1 MPTDPKGHIPPCG
14 ITALKRREFVRLLAI
29 AGAIITFGQGE
40 KNTVSAAAN
49 RADEAAG
56 YSVSAEAFNRARHR
70 AQALIAKMTLPERIA
85 QLGVNTPAIKRL
97 GVKPYHFFQQALHGL
112 CKKGPVTSFPCTLAL
127 ANTWNTELFDRI
139 YTAVSDES
147 RAWYGKHGGG
157 LIMRSPPVVN
167 MARDPRWGRMEETL
181 GEDPYLTGTLAV
193 HAIKAMQ
200 GNNKNYLKTAATAKH
215 FLCYNTEDDRMTA
228 DASVD
233 PRSFWE
239 YHTRAF
245 RACVEEGHVFS
256 IMTTYNELNGLP
268 TTANRATLTG
278 ILRDRWGFRGF
289 VTSDYYAV
297 TQIVKGHHFV
307 PNMTEAVAISLE
319 AGCDHGAGPE
329 YQKYLLKALHLEL
342 VTETDINRALAR
354 VLTVRFLLG
363 EFDPPESVPYTTISP
378 SVLNSPAHQK
388 LAVEAARQ
396 SIVLLKNEHH
406 FLPWDIKKIKSLA
419 VIGPMADVCH
429 LGGYSG
435 QPEVRI
441 SPYRGIIEACGG
453 GATAGGPLNAFWLH
467 TRSGQTIFHAP
478 GCPVQGHGNAAD
490 ISAAVNV
497 ARNAD
502 HVILVCGSDQAVDRE
517 GHDRKDITLPGAQHD
532 LIKAVFKANANTV
545 LVLSTNTS
553 QAVVWEQE
561 HLPAIICAQFAGQ
574 AQGTAIADVI
584 FGHYNPGGKLA
595 STWYS
600 SIKQLPPFHDYSIIP
615 NGSDQPLK
623 ARQDLGRTYMYFK
636 DKPLYPFGFGLSYT
650 TFAYSQLKLN
660 RMALVPGSKI
670 TLHATITNTG
680 KVAGDEIIQCYIQ
693 APPSPVI
700 RPIKQLVGFTR
711 ISLKPGESRPVRFVI
726 HHEDRALHYWDIKQ
740 WKFVIQPGT
749 VKVLIGAS
757 SSDIR
762 LRGKFDLRS

>member
-1 MPTDPKGHIPPCG
+1 MSSAIPASQPLQSDG
-14 ITALKRREFVRLLAI
+14 KPAFNRREFAWLLAI
-29 AGAIITFGQGE
+29 AGAVIAFGQGE
-40 KNTVSAAAN
+40 ETVVPAAEAAAKEAGYGVSA
-49 RADEAAG
+49 
-56 YSVSAEAFNRARHR
+56 SAFNRARRR
-70 AQALIAKMTLPERIA
+70 AEALIARMTIPERIG

-139 YTAVSDES
+139 YTAVSDEA
-147 RAWYGKHGGG
+147 RAWYSRHGGG

-181 GEDPYLTGTLAV
+181 GEDPCLAGTLAV
-193 HAIKAMQ
+193 CAIRAMQ
-200 GNNKNYLKTAATAKH
+200 GNNQEFLKTAATAKH

-228 DASVD
+228 NASVD

-245 RACVEEGHVFS
+245 RACVEDGHVFS

-297 TQIVKGHHFV
+297 TEIVKGHHFV
-307 PNMTEAVAISLE
+307 PDLTEAVAISLE

-342 VTETDINRALAR
+342 VTQADINRALAR

-363 EFDPPESVPYTTISP
+363 EFDPPKSVPYSNIAP
-378 SVLNSPAHQK
+378 SVLNSPAHQQ
-388 LAVEAARQ
+388 LALQSARE
-396 SIVLLKNEHH
+396 SIVLLKNDRH
-406 FLPWDIKKIKSLA
+406 FLPWDITKMKSLA

-435 QPEVRI
+435 QPEVHV
-441 SPYRGIIEACGG
+441 SPLQGIMEKWGYGSGNGPTGEYLWSSRRGN
-453 GATAGGPLNAFWLH
+453 LWV
-467 TRSGQTIFHAP
+467 AP
-478 GCPVQGHGNAAD
+478 GCTVSGRNNPDLMRLAVDAAH
-490 ISAAVNV
+490 
-497 ARNAD
+497 RAD

-517 GHDRKDITLPGAQHD
+517 GHDREDITLPGAQHD

-553 QAVVWEQE
+553 QAIVWEQE
-561 HLPAIICAQFAGQ
+561 HLPAILCAQFAGQ

-584 FGHYNPGGKLA
+584 FGQYNPGGKLA
-595 STWYS
+595 TTWYA
-600 SIKQLPPFHDYSIIP
+600 SIKQLPPFHDYSVIP
-615 NGSDQPLK
+615 DNRREPSQAGQAS
-623 ARQDLGRTYMYFK
+623 GRTYMYMK

-650 TFAYSQLKLN
+650 TFAYSNLKLN
-660 RMALVPGSKI
+660 RGSLAPGSAI
-670 TLHATITNTG
+670 MLSATVTNTG
-680 KVAGDEIIQCYIQ
+680 AVRGDEIVQCYIQ
-693 APPSPVI
+693 APPSPVV
-700 RPIKQLVGFTR
+700 RPIKQLVGFAR
-711 ISLKPGESRPVRFVI
+711 MSLAPGESRQVQFAI
-726 HHEDRALHYWDIKQ
+726 DHHDRALHYWDVAQ
-740 WKFVIQPGT
+740 WKFVVQPGT
-749 VKVLIGAS
+749 VQVLIGAS

-762 LRGKFDLRS
+762 LRGEFALLA

>member
-1 MPTDPKGHIPPCG
+1 MPDPLSTGRNFVKSTDVDGIP
-14 ITALKRREFVRLLAI
+14 RREFIQTTAVAFAVI
-29 AGAIITFGQGE
+29 AFGGE
-40 KNTVSAAAN
+40 QPWSTTTRKGTPGK
-49 RADEAAG
+49 EAG
-56 YSVSAEAFNRARHR
+56 YGVSSAAFNRARR
-70 AQALIAKMTLPERIA
+70 RSEALIAKMTIPERIS

-127 ANTWNTELFDRI
+127 ANTWNSDLFDRI

-147 RAWYGKHGGG
+147 RAWYKKHGGG
-157 LIMRSPPVVN
+157 IIMRSPPVVN

-297 TQIVKGHHFV
+297 TEIVKGHHFV
-307 PNMTEAVAISLE
+307 PNLTEAVAIAME

-342 VTETDINRALAR
+342 VTESDINRALAR
-354 VLTVRFLLG
+354 VMTVRFLLG
-363 EFDPPESVPYTTISP
+363 EFDSPKSVPYTKISP
-378 SVLNSPAHQK
+378 DVLNSPAHQA

-396 SIVLLKNEHH
+396 SIVLLKNENH
-406 FLPWDIKKIKSLA
+406 FLPWDIKKIQSVA
-419 VIGPMADVCH
+419 VIGPMAGVCH

-435 QPEVRI
+435 QPDVHI
-441 SPYRGIIEACGG
+441 SPLQGILEVLGDGMTG
-453 GATAGGPLNAFWLH
+453 GAMAHGSRWTTPSGH
-467 TRSGQTIFHAP
+467 TIAHAP
-478 GCPVQGHGNAAD
+478 GCSVQGSINSTD
-490 ISAAVNV
+490 IAAAVDA
-497 ARNAD
+497 ARGAD

-517 GHDRKDITLPGAQHD
+517 GHDRRDITLPGAQHE
-532 LIKAVFKANANTV
+532 LIKAVYKANPRTV

-561 HLPAIICAQFAGQ
+561 NLPAIVCAQFAGQ
-574 AQGTAIADVI
+574 AQGTAIAQVI

-595 STWYS
+595 STWYT
-600 SIKQLPPFHDYSIIP
+600 SIKQLPPFHDYSII
-615 NGSDQPLK
+615 D
-623 ARQDLGRTYMYFK
+623 GRTYMYFK
-636 DKPLYPFGFGLSYT
+636 GKPLYPFGFGLSYT
-650 TFAYSQLKLN
+650 AFGYSNLKIK
-660 RMALVPGSKI
+660 GS
-670 TLHATITNTG
+670 TLAAGGAVTVSATITNTG
-680 KVAGDEIIQCYIQ
+680 DVPGDEIVQCYSQ
-693 APPSPVI
+693 APQSPVV

-711 ISLKPGESRPVRFVI
+711 ITLKAGESRRVQFAI
-726 HHEDRALHYWDIKQ
+726 KHEDRALHYWDEKQ
-740 WKFVIQPGT
+740 WKFVTQPGT
-749 VKVLIGAS
+749 VKVLVGAS
-757 SSDIR
+757 SADIR
-762 LRGKFDLRS
+762 LRGQFELRA

>member
-1 MPTDPKGHIPPCG
+1 MSSAIPARRPLQSDG
-14 ITALKRREFVRLLAI
+14 KPAFNRREFAWLLAI
-29 AGAIITFGQGE
+29 AGAVIAFGQGE
-40 KNTVSAAAN
+40 ETVVPAAEAAAKEAGYGVSA
-49 RADEAAG
+49 
-56 YSVSAEAFNRARHR
+56 SAFNRARRR
-70 AQALIAKMTLPERIA
+70 AEALIARMTIPERIG

-139 YTAVSDES
+139 YTAVSDEA
-147 RAWYGKHGGG
+147 RAWYSRHGGG

-181 GEDPYLTGTLAV
+181 GEDPCLAGTLAV
-193 HAIKAMQ
+193 CAIRAMQ
-200 GNNKNYLKTAATAKH
+200 GNNQEFLKTAATAKH

-228 DASVD
+228 NASVD

-245 RACVEEGHVFS
+245 RACVEDGHVFS

-297 TQIVKGHHFV
+297 TEIVKGHHFV
-307 PNMTEAVAISLE
+307 PDLTEAVAISLE

-342 VTETDINRALAR
+342 VTQADINRALAR

-363 EFDPPESVPYTTISP
+363 EFDPPKSVPYSNIAP
-378 SVLNSPAHQK
+378 SVLNSPAHQQ
-388 LAVEAARQ
+388 LALQAARE
-396 SIVLLKNEHH
+396 SIVLLKNDRH
-406 FLPWDIKKIKSLA
+406 FLPWDITKMKSLA

-435 QPEVRI
+435 QPEVHV
-441 SPYRGIIEACGG
+441 SPLQGIMEKWGYGSGNGPTGEYLWSSRRGN
-453 GATAGGPLNAFWLH
+453 LWV
-467 TRSGQTIFHAP
+467 AP
-478 GCPVQGHGNAAD
+478 GCTVSGRPNPDLMRLAVDAAH
-490 ISAAVNV
+490 
-497 ARNAD
+497 RAD

-517 GHDRKDITLPGAQHD
+517 GHDREDITLPGAQHD

-553 QAVVWEQE
+553 QAIVWEQE
-561 HLPAIICAQFAGQ
+561 HLPAILCAQFAGQ

-584 FGHYNPGGKLA
+584 FGQYNPGGKLA
-595 STWYS
+595 TTWYA
-600 SIKQLPPFHDYSIIP
+600 SIKQLPPFHDYSVIP
-615 NGSDQPLK
+615 DNRREPSQAGQAS
-623 ARQDLGRTYMYFK
+623 GRTYMYMK

-650 TFAYSQLKLN
+650 TFAYSNLKLN
-660 RMALVPGSKI
+660 RGSLAPGSAI
-670 TLHATITNTG
+670 MLSATVTNTG
-680 KVAGDEIIQCYIQ
+680 AVRGDEIVQCYIQ
-693 APPSPVI
+693 APPSPVV
-700 RPIKQLVGFTR
+700 RPIKQLVGFAR
-711 ISLKPGESRPVRFVI
+711 MSLAPGESRQVQFAI
-726 HHEDRALHYWDIKQ
+726 DHHDRALHYWDVAQ
-740 WKFVIQPGT
+740 WKFVVQPGT
-749 VKVLIGAS
+749 VQVLIGAS

-762 LRGKFDLRS
+762 LRGEFALLA

>member
-1 MPTDPKGHIPPCG
+1 MSSAIPARRPLQSDG
-14 ITALKRREFVRLLAI
+14 KPAFNRREFAWLLAI
-29 AGAIITFGQGE
+29 AGAVIAFGQGE
-40 KNTVSAAAN
+40 ETVVPAAEAAAKEAGYGVSA
-49 RADEAAG
+49 
-56 YSVSAEAFNRARHR
+56 SAFNRARRR
-70 AQALIAKMTLPERIA
+70 AEALIARMTIPERIG

-139 YTAVSDES
+139 YTAVSDEA
-147 RAWYGKHGGG
+147 RAWYSRHGGG

-181 GEDPYLTGTLAV
+181 GEDPCLTGTLAV
-193 HAIKAMQ
+193 CAIRAMQ
-200 GNNKNYLKTAATAKH
+200 GNNQEFLKTAATAKH

-228 DASVD
+228 NASVD

-245 RACVEEGHVFS
+245 RACVEDGHVFS

-297 TQIVKGHHFV
+297 TEIVKGHHFV
-307 PNMTEAVAISLE
+307 PDLTEAVAISLE

-342 VTETDINRALAR
+342 VTQADINRALAR

-363 EFDPPESVPYTTISP
+363 EFDPPKSVPYSNIAP
-378 SVLNSPAHQK
+378 SVLNSPAHQQ
-388 LAVEAARQ
+388 LALQSARE
-396 SIVLLKNEHH
+396 SIVLLKNDRH
-406 FLPWDIKKIKSLA
+406 FLPWDITKMKSLA

-435 QPEVRI
+435 QPEVHV
-441 SPYRGIIEACGG
+441 SPLQGIMEKWGYGSGNGPTEEYLWSSRRGN
-453 GATAGGPLNAFWLH
+453 LWV
-467 TRSGQTIFHAP
+467 AP
-478 GCPVQGHGNAAD
+478 GCTVSGRNNPDLMRLAVDAAH
-490 ISAAVNV
+490 
-497 ARNAD
+497 RAD

-517 GHDRKDITLPGAQHD
+517 GHDREDITLPGAQHD

-553 QAVVWEQE
+553 QAIVWEQE
-561 HLPAIICAQFAGQ
+561 HLPAILCAQFAGQ

-584 FGHYNPGGKLA
+584 FGQYNPGGKLA
-595 STWYS
+595 TTWYA

-615 NGSDQPLK
+615 DNRREPSQAGQAS
-623 ARQDLGRTYMYFK
+623 GRTYMYMK

-650 TFAYSQLKLN
+650 TFAYSNLKLN
-660 RMALVPGSKI
+660 RGSLAPGSAI
-670 TLHATITNTG
+670 MLSATVTNTG
-680 KVAGDEIIQCYIQ
+680 AVRGDEIVQCYIQ
-693 APPSPVI
+693 APPSPVV
-700 RPIKQLVGFTR
+700 RPIKQLVGFAR
-711 ISLKPGESRPVRFVI
+711 MSLAPGESRQVQFAI
-726 HHEDRALHYWDIKQ
+726 DHHDRALHYWDVAQ
-740 WKFVIQPGT
+740 WKFVVQPGT
-749 VKVLIGAS
+749 VQVLIGAS

-762 LRGKFDLRS
+762 LRGEFALLA

>member
-1 MPTDPKGHIPPCG
+1 MAVLNSVAGKTGSSSEDSMR
-14 ITALKRREFVRLLAI
+14 RREFAKLLAVAWAVI
-29 AGAIITFGQGE
+29 AFGRRG
-40 KNTVSAAAN
+40 SAAAGLKKEPGKN
-49 RADEAAG
+49 SG
-56 YSVSAEAFNRARHR
+56 YGVSAKAFNRARAR
-70 AQALIAKMTLPERIA
+70 AETLISNMTIPERVA

-139 YTAVSDES
+139 YTAVSDEA
-147 RAWYGKHGGG
+147 RVWFKKHGGG

-181 GEDPYLTGTLAV
+181 GEDPCLTGTLAV

-200 GNNKNYLKTAATAKH
+200 GNHPEYLKTAATAKH

-245 RACVEEGHVFS
+245 RACVEDGHVFS

-268 TTANRATLTG
+268 TTADRATLTG

-307 PNMTEAVAISLE
+307 PDLTEAVAISLE

-329 YQKYLLKALHLEL
+329 YQKYLLRALHLEL

-354 VLTVRFLLG
+354 VMTVRFLLG
-363 EFDPPESVPYTTISP
+363 EFDPPKQVPYSNISD

-388 LAVEAARQ
+388 LALDAARQ
-396 SIVLLKNEHH
+396 SMVLLKNENH
-406 FLPWDIKKIKSLA
+406 FLPWDITKMKSLA
-419 VIGPMADVCH
+419 VIGPMADICH

-435 QPEVRI
+435 QPEVRV
-441 SPYRGIIEACGG
+441 SPLAGIWAAFG
-453 GATAGGPLNAFWLH
+453 GAVTAGGPSNAFWGTSRH
-467 TRSGQTIFHAP
+467 GQMITYSP
-478 GCPVQGHGNAAD
+478 GCSIHGRAD
-490 ISAAVNV
+490 VATISAAVNA
-497 ARNAD
+497 ARRAD

-517 GHDRKDITLPGAQHD
+517 GHDRQDITLPGGQHQ
-532 LIKAVFKANANTV
+532 LIKAVFKANPNTV

-553 QAVVWEQE
+553 QAIVWEQKN
-561 HLPAIICAQFAGQ
+561 LPAVLCAQFAGQ

-584 FGHYNPGGKLA
+584 FGNYNPGGKLA
-595 STWYS
+595 STWYA
-600 SIKQLPPFHDYSIIP
+600 SIKQLPPFHDYSII
-615 NGSDQPLK
+615 N
-623 ARQDLGRTYMYFK
+623 GRTYMYFK
-636 DKPLYPFGFGLSYT
+636 DQPLYPFGFGLSYT
-650 TFAYSQLKLN
+650 TFAYSRLHLD
-660 RMALVPGSKI
+660 RTTLAPGGVIHVS
-670 TLHATITNTG
+670 ATITNTG
-680 KVAGDEIIQCYIQ
+680 NVAGDEIVQCYIQ
-693 APPSPVI
+693 APKSPVV

-711 ISLKPGESRPVRFVI
+711 ITLKPDEHREVRFTI
-726 HHEDRALHYWDIKQ
+726 PYSDRALQYWDVAQ
-740 WKFVIQPGT
+740 WKFVAQPGQT
-749 VKVLIGAS
+749 KVLLGAS
-757 SSDIR
+757 SADIR
-762 LRGKFDLRS
+762 LQGKFDLRT

>member
-1 MPTDPKGHIPPCG
+1 MPAAMSTVH
-14 ITALKRREFVRLLAI
+14 TAAPGCKPVLKRREFARLIAI
-29 AGAIITFGQGE
+29 AGAIIAFGRENSAAHGAAGKKATRADE
-40 KNTVSAAAN
+40 GYGVSAA
-49 RADEAAG
+49 
-56 YSVSAEAFNRARHR
+56 AFNRARRR
-70 AQALIAKMTLPERIA
+70 AESLIAKMTITERIG

-147 RAWYGKHGGG
+147 RAWYSLHGGG

-181 GEDPYLTGTLAV
+181 GEDPCLTGTLAV

-200 GNNKNYLKTAATAKH
+200 GSNKTYLKTAATAKH

-228 DASVD
+228 DAAVD

-245 RACVEEGHVFS
+245 RACVEDGHVFS

-268 TTANRATLTG
+268 TTADRATLTG
-278 ILRDRWGFRGF
+278 ILRHRWGFCGF

-307 PNMTEAVAISLE
+307 PNLTEAVAISLE

-329 YQKYLLKALHLEL
+329 YQKYLLRALHLEL
-342 VTETDINRALAR
+342 VTEADINRALAR
-354 VLTVRFLLG
+354 VYTVRFLLG
-363 EFDPPESVPYTTISP
+363 EFDSPESVPYSNIPP

-396 SIVLLKNEHH
+396 SIVLLKNEQK

-435 QPEVRI
+435 QPDIRI
-441 SPYRGIIEACGG
+441 SPLQGFVQACGG
-453 GATAGGPLNAFWLH
+453 AVAGGGRNALPIATA
-467 TRSGQTIFHAP
+467 SGKTIVYAM
-478 GCPVQGHGNAAD
+478 GCTVSGRAKPAD
-490 ISAAVNV
+490 ISAAVDL
-497 ARNAD
+497 ARNSD

-517 GHDRKDITLPGAQHD
+517 GHDREDITLPGAQHE

-561 HLPAIICAQFAGQ
+561 HLPAIVCAQFAGQ

-584 FGHYNPGGKLA
+584 FGNYNPGGKLA
-595 STWYS
+595 STWYAS
-600 SIKQLPPFHDYSIIP
+600 VNQLPPFHDYSII
-615 NGSDQPLK
+615 N
-623 ARQDLGRTYMYFK
+623 GRTYMYMK

-650 TFAYSQLKLN
+650 TFGYGNLKLD
-660 RMALVPGSKI
+660 RTTLTAGAAI

-680 KVAGDEIIQCYIQ
+680 TVAGDEIVQCYIQ
-693 APPSPVI
+693 APKSPVV

-711 ISLKPGESRPVRFVI
+711 ITLQPGESRQVQFII
-726 HHEDRALHYWDIKQ
+726 HHQDRALHYWDVKK
-740 WKFVIQPGT
+740 WEFVIAPGT
-749 VKVLIGAS
+749 AKVLIGAS

-762 LRGKFDLRS
+762 LRGKFDLQI

>member
-1 MPTDPKGHIPPCG
+1 MSSAIPASQPLQSDG
-14 ITALKRREFVRLLAI
+14 KPAFNRREFAWLLAI
-29 AGAIITFGQGE
+29 AGAVIAFGQGE
-40 KNTVSAAAN
+40 ETVVPAAEAAAKEAGYGVSA
-49 RADEAAG
+49 
-56 YSVSAEAFNRARHR
+56 SAFNRARRR
-70 AQALIAKMTLPERIA
+70 AEALIARMTIPERIG

-139 YTAVSDES
+139 YTAVSDEA
-147 RAWYGKHGGG
+147 RAWYSRHGGG

-181 GEDPYLTGTLAV
+181 GEDPCLAGTLAV
-193 HAIKAMQ
+193 CAIRAMQ
-200 GNNKNYLKTAATAKH
+200 GNNQEFLKTAATAKH

-228 DASVD
+228 NASVD

-245 RACVEEGHVFS
+245 RACVEDGHVFS

-297 TQIVKGHHFV
+297 TEIVKGHHFV
-307 PNMTEAVAISLE
+307 PDLTEAVAISLE

-342 VTETDINRALAR
+342 VTQADINRALAR

-363 EFDPPESVPYTTISP
+363 EFDPPKSVPYSNIAP
-378 SVLNSPAHQK
+378 SVLNSPAHQQ
-388 LAVEAARQ
+388 LALQAARE
-396 SIVLLKNEHH
+396 SIVLLKNDGH
-406 FLPWDIKKIKSLA
+406 FLPWDITKIKSLA

-435 QPEVRI
+435 QPEVHV
-441 SPYRGIIEACGG
+441 SPLQGIMEKWGYGSGDGPTGEYLWSSRRGN
-453 GATAGGPLNAFWLH
+453 LWV
-467 TRSGQTIFHAP
+467 AP
-478 GCPVQGHGNAAD
+478 GCTVSGRNNPDLMRLAVDAAH
-490 ISAAVNV
+490 
-497 ARNAD
+497 RAD

-517 GHDRKDITLPGAQHD
+517 GHDREDITLPGAQHD

-553 QAVVWEQE
+553 QAIVWEQE
-561 HLPAIICAQFAGQ
+561 HLPAILCAQFAGQ

-584 FGHYNPGGKLA
+584 FGQYNPGGKLA
-595 STWYS
+595 TTWYA

-615 NGSDQPLK
+615 DNRREPSQAGQAS
-623 ARQDLGRTYMYFK
+623 GRTYMYMK

-650 TFAYSQLKLN
+650 TFAYSNLKLN
-660 RMALVPGSKI
+660 RGSLARGSAI
-670 TLHATITNTG
+670 MLSATVTNTG
-680 KVAGDEIIQCYIQ
+680 AVRGDEIVQCYIQ
-693 APPSPVI
+693 APPSPVV
-700 RPIKQLVGFTR
+700 RPIKQLVGFAR
-711 ISLKPGESRPVRFVI
+711 MSLAPGESRQVQFAI
-726 HHEDRALHYWDIKQ
+726 DHHDRALHYWDVAQ
-740 WKFVIQPGT
+740 WKFVVQPGT
-749 VKVLIGAS
+749 VQVLIGAS

-762 LRGKFDLRS
+762 LRGEFALLA

>member
-1 MPTDPKGHIPPCG
+1 MSSAIPASQPLQSDG
-14 ITALKRREFVRLLAI
+14 KPAFNRREFAWLLAI
-29 AGAIITFGQGE
+29 AGAVIAFGQGE
-40 KNTVSAAAN
+40 ETVVPAAEAAAKEAGYGVSA
-49 RADEAAG
+49 
-56 YSVSAEAFNRARHR
+56 SAFNRARRR
-70 AQALIAKMTLPERIA
+70 AEALIARMTIPERIG

-139 YTAVSDES
+139 YTAVSDEA
-147 RAWYGKHGGG
+147 RAWYSRHGGG

-181 GEDPYLTGTLAV
+181 GEDPCLTGTLAV
-193 HAIKAMQ
+193 CAIRAMQ
-200 GNNKNYLKTAATAKH
+200 GNNQEFLKTAATAKH

-228 DASVD
+228 NASVD

-245 RACVEEGHVFS
+245 RACVEDGHVFS

-297 TQIVKGHHFV
+297 TEIVKGHHFV
-307 PNMTEAVAISLE
+307 PDLTEAVAIALE

-342 VTETDINRALAR
+342 VTQADINRALAR

-363 EFDPPESVPYTTISP
+363 EFDPPKSVPYSNIAP
-378 SVLNSPAHQK
+378 SVLNSPAHQQ
-388 LAVEAARQ
+388 LALQAARE
-396 SIVLLKNEHH
+396 SIVLLKNDRH
-406 FLPWDIKKIKSLA
+406 FLPWDIRKMKSLA

-435 QPEVRI
+435 QPEVHV
-441 SPYRGIIEACGG
+441 SPLQGIMEKWGYGSGNGPTGEYLWSSRRGN
-453 GATAGGPLNAFWLH
+453 LWV
-467 TRSGQTIFHAP
+467 AP
-478 GCPVQGHGNAAD
+478 GCTVSGRNNPDLMRLAVDAAH
-490 ISAAVNV
+490 
-497 ARNAD
+497 RAD

-517 GHDRKDITLPGAQHD
+517 GHDREDITLPGAQHD

-553 QAVVWEQE
+553 QAIVWEQE
-561 HLPAIICAQFAGQ
+561 HLPAILCAQFAGQ

-584 FGHYNPGGKLA
+584 FGQYNPGGKLA
-595 STWYS
+595 TTWYA

-615 NGSDQPLK
+615 DNRREPSQAGQAS
-623 ARQDLGRTYMYFK
+623 GRTYMYMK

-650 TFAYSQLKLN
+650 TFAYSNLKLN
-660 RMALVPGSKI
+660 RGSLAPGSAI
-670 TLHATITNTG
+670 MLSATVTNTG
-680 KVAGDEIIQCYIQ
+680 AVRGDEIVQCYIQ
-693 APPSPVI
+693 APPSPVV
-700 RPIKQLVGFTR
+700 RPIKQLVGFAR
-711 ISLKPGESRPVRFVI
+711 MSLAPGESRQVQFAI
-726 HHEDRALHYWDIKQ
+726 DHHDRALHYWDVAQ
-740 WKFVIQPGT
+740 WKFVVQPGT
-749 VKVLIGAS
+749 VQVLIGAS

-762 LRGKFDLRS
+762 LRGEFALLA